1 MSVPLPSAW
10 WRCALRS
17 VLGMSEFLHVLTTP
31 QGWLAVLSL
40 TLLELV
46 LGIDNIVFITLLAS
60 RLPRSQ
66 QALARTLGLGLAV
79 VTRVALLAGIAW
91 LTRLQ
96 APLFSLL
103 GQDFSVRDLILIGG
117 GLFLMVKSVRELSR
131 MAADPLGSGEAQVG
145 QVSFLSVILQIPLI
159 DIVFSLD
166 SVITAIGVSGDVPVM
181 ITAVVIA
188 MIVMVAAS
196 GPISRYLDTHPPL
209 KLLAAAF
216 LLLVGT
222 NLVAE
227 AFEVGVPSAYLY
239 FTMLFA
245 GVVMLFTVRA
255 ARTVRSQAVE
265 RAVQEALLARKD
277 EAATGEPPQNR

>member
-1 MSVPLPSAW
+1 MN
-10 WRCALRS
+10 
-17 VLGMSEFLHVLTTP
+17 EFLHVLSTP
-31 QGWLAVLSL
+31 QGWVGILSL

-60 RLPRSQ
+60 RLPQAQ
-66 QALARTLGLGLAV
+66 QALARTVGLGLAV
-79 VTRVALLAGIAW
+79 VTRVALLSGIAW
-91 LTRLQ
+91 LTRLE
-96 APLFSLL
+96 APLFSVL
-103 GQDFSVRDLILIGG
+103 DRNFSVRDLILIGG

-131 MAADPLGSGEAQVG
+131 MAADPLGTDGASVG
-145 QVSFLSVILQIPLI
+145 QVSLLGVILQIPLI
-159 DIVFSLD
+159 DLVFSLD

-188 MIVMVAAS
+188 MVIMVAAS

-227 AFEVGVPSAYLY
+227 AFGVGVPSAYLY

-255 ARTVRSQAVE
+255 ARTVRTQAVD
-265 RAVQEALLARKD
+265 RAVQEALLSRKD
-277 EAATGEPPQNR
+277 EAATDDPQRL

>member
-1 MSVPLPSAW
+1 MSGGCL
-10 WRCALRS
+10 LRS
-17 VLGMSEFLHVLTTP
+17 VQLMSDFLQVLSTP
-31 QGWLAVLSL
+31 QGWVAVLSL

-60 RLPRSQ
+60 RLPRAQ
-66 QALARTLGLGLAV
+66 QALARTVGLGLAV

-96 APLFSLL
+96 QPLFSLL

-131 MAADPLGSGEAQVG
+131 MAADPLGSSEAQVG
-145 QVSFLSVILQIPLI
+145 QVSLLSVILQIPLI

-188 MIVMVAAS
+188 MIIMVAAS
-196 GPISRYLDTHPPL
+196 GPISRYLDAHPPL

-255 ARTVRSQAVE
+255 ARTVRSQAVD
-265 RAVQEALLARKD
+265 RAVQEALLTRKD
-277 EAATGEPPQNR
+277 EAATDEPLPRRDP

>member
-1 MSVPLPSAW
+1 MSDFLQ
-10 WRCALRS
+10 
-17 VLGMSEFLHVLTTP
+17 VLSTP
-31 QGWLAVLSL
+31 QGWVAVLSL

-60 RLPRSQ
+60 RLPRAQ
-66 QALARTLGLGLAV
+66 QALARTVGLGLAV

-96 APLFSLL
+96 QPLFSLL

-131 MAADPLGSGEAQVG
+131 MAADPLGSSEAQVG
-145 QVSFLSVILQIPLI
+145 QVSLLSVILQIPLI

-188 MIVMVAAS
+188 MIIMVAAS
-196 GPISRYLDTHPPL
+196 GPISRYLDAHPPL

-255 ARTVRSQAVE
+255 ARTVRSQAVD
-265 RAVQEALLARKD
+265 RAVQEALLTRKD
-277 EAATGEPPQNR
+277 EAATDEPLPRRDP

>member
-1 MSVPLPSAW
+1 MADFVQALSSPSAW
-10 WRCALRS
+10 
-17 VLGMSEFLHVLTTP
+17 VG
-31 QGWLAVLSL
+31 VLSL

-46 LGIDNIVFITLLAS
+46 LGIDNVVFITLLAS
-60 RLPRSQ
+60 RLPASQ
-66 QALARTLGLGLAV
+66 QALARTVGLTLAV
-79 VTRVALLAGIAW
+79 VTRVALLSGIAW

-96 APLFSLL
+96 EPLLTVL
-103 GQDFSVRDLILIGG
+103 GQGLSVRDLILIGG

-131 MAADPLGSGEAQVG
+131 MAADPLGTGEASAG
-145 QVSFLSVILQIPLI
+145 QVSLLSVILQIPLI
-159 DIVFSLD
+159 DVVFSLD
-166 SVITAIGVSGDVPVM
+166 SVITAIGISGNVPVM
-181 ITAVVIA
+181 VTAVVLA
-188 MIVMVAAS
+188 MVVMVAAS
-196 GPISRYLDTHPPL
+196 GPISRYLDAHPPL

-255 ARTVRSQAVE
+255 ARTVRAQAVSQA
-265 RAVQEALLARKD
+265 L
-277 EAATGEPPQNR
+277 EAAQQEQSDRQSG